1 MITLRRY
8 LNNTEAE
15 LALGRLRADGVSCQL
30 QNTGLQNISHAMV
43 EILLQVDE
51 DELVLAES
59 ILQTVESG
67 DLERDTDW
75 GALSGGDSPY

>member
-8 LNNTEAE
+8 LNNMEAE

-30 QNTGLQNISHAMV
+30 QNTALQNISHAMV

-51 DELVLAES
+51 DELMLAES
-59 ILQTVESG
+59 ILQKVESG